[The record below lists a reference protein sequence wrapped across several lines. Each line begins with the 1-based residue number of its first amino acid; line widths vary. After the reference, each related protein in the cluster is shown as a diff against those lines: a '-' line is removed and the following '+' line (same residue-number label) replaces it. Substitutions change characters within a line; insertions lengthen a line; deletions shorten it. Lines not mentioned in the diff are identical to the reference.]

1 MNKFVCFCLIFLI
14 PVSVFPGEFSPA
26 AGNPGSHAIENTH
39 KKILG
44 WAVDYMNYLP
54 GENVDEQWQT
64 SQESLGQAE
73 GNSYNIVSLGKRGEI
88 TLVFAHPV
96 KNSKGYDFAVFENS
110 YSDTFLELAKV
121 YVSTNGIDFA
131 GFETISNTQNPVAS
145 FGNINPENINNFA
158 GKYRQGFGTPFDL
171 EELKSHKL
179 VESGYI
185 DLENI
190 NYIKIKDVPGDGSVK
205 DSRGN
210 PVYDPYPTA
219 QSGGFDLDGVCS
231 LDGVEFEQLEDNNDT
246 KEGSSADSGFDDS
259 GGCFISVVF

>member
-145 FGNINPENINNFA
+145 FGNINPENINSIYFPVIAVSGLFIPSRPNSGPLKIKEVFSFKRDFA
-158 GKYRQGFGTPFDL
+158 GFF
-171 EELKSHKL
+171 
-179 VESGYI
+179 
-185 DLENI
+185 
-190 NYIKIKDVPGDGSVK
+190 IK
-205 DSRGN
+205 
-210 PVYDPYPTA
+210 
-219 QSGGFDLDGVCS
+219 
-231 LDGVEFEQLEDNNDT
+231 
-246 KEGSSADSGFDDS
+246 
-259 GGCFISVVF
+259 VFATTE